1 MGLGL
6 LPGLAPVQIL
16 ASENPGTDRYGFAY
30 ATLVR
35 ERNRLLEA
43 LARSIEE
50 MSSLAEALRTG
61 SSGNPG

>member
-1 MGLGL
+1 MALGL

-16 ASENPGTDRYGFAY
+16 VSEDPNSDRFGFTY

-43 LARSIEE
+43 LARSIQE
-50 MSSLAEALRTG
+50 MSLLAEALR
-61 SSGNPG
+61 N